1 MLKRI
6 VIQHEVRKLIYEKGK
21 NLQKKYI
28 EINNSRKMQIFNIL
42 KLEKCHISNNNSWKN
57 ANFIVKPN

>member
-28 EINNSRKMQIFNIL
+28 EINNSRKLQIFNIL
-42 KLEKCHISNNNSWKN
+42 KLEKC
-57 ANFIVKPN
+57 NFYCKA

>member
-6 VIQHEVRKLIYEKGK
+6 VIQHEIKKLIYEKYK

-28 EINNSRKMQIFNIL
+28 EINNSRKMQFFNIL
-42 KLEKCHISNNNSWKN
+42 KLEKC
-57 ANFIVKPN
+57 NFYCKA